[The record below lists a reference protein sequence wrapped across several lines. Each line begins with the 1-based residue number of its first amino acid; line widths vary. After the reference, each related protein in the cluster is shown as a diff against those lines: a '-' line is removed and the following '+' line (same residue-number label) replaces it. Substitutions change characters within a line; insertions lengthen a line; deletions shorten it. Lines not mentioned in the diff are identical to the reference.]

1 MQNKCF
7 SERNINPDYDRFDKD
22 VVVKKLETLKA
33 EIKLK
38 IKDFFQT
45 IQSLHALTKSWE
57 QNLKQVPI
65 NTDIFLCIEHHI
77 TKNQDC

>member
-7 SERNINPDYDRFDKD
+7 SERNINPDYDIFDQD

-33 EIKLK
+33 GIELK

-45 IQSLHALTKSWE
+45 IQSLHALTKPWE
-57 QNLKQVPI
+57 QNLKQFSI

>member
-1 MQNKCF
+1 M
-7 SERNINPDYDRFDKD
+7 
-22 VVVKKLETLKA
+22 ETLKA

-65 NTDIFLCIEHHI
+65 NTDIFLCTEHHI